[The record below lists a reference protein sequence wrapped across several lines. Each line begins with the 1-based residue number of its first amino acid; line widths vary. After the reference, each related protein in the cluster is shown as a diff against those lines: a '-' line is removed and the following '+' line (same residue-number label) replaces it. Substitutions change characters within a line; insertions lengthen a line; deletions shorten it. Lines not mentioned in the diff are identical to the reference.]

1 MHEEYRVVDSEMN
14 VYDSIH
20 LEFANGCHIYD
31 DYSDLKDVLFYK
43 FAFQTFVYY
52 EDVRRQADIVD
63 EPQGCTDF
71 YTFRAL
77 LYERYHWDQMMKHY
91 FKKYVLPHIRGA
103 GVNIALAKTFF
114 IFWSIFLA
122 KVNVFTGSSRN
133 RARQPLKTVC
143 VNYSAQH
150 FVTTSRSVD
159 GRRDGSGPKALI
171 SVAQKNAIM
180 RAVV

>member
-31 DYSDLKDVLFYK
+31 DYSDLKDVLFYM

-77 LYERYHWDQMMKHY
+77 LYERCNWNQMMKHY

-103 GVNIALAKTFF
+103 GVNIELAKTFF
-114 IFWSIFLA
+114 IF
-122 KVNVFTGSSRN
+122 
-133 RARQPLKTVC
+133 
-143 VNYSAQH
+143 
-150 FVTTSRSVD
+150 
-159 GRRDGSGPKALI
+159 
-171 SVAQKNAIM
+171 
-180 RAVV
+180 

>member
-1 MHEEYRVVDSEMN
+1 MIYVIVKNGPSEEPVVRKQFTFVSRLKKIVKYLMHEEYRVVDSEMN

-103 GVNIALAKTFF
+103 HCTCQN
-114 IFWSIFLA
+114 FLYILIDLFG
-122 KVNVFTGSSRN
+122 KGQCFHRIVSQPSSPTIKN
-133 RARQPLKTVC
+133 C
-143 VNYSAQH
+143 V
-150 FVTTSRSVD
+150 R
-159 GRRDGSGPKALI
+159 
-171 SVAQKNAIM
+171 
-180 RAVV
+180 

>member
-63 EPQGCTDF
+63 EPEGCTDF

-91 FKKYVLPHIRGA
+91 FKKYVLPHIRGEHCTCQ
-103 GVNIALAKTFF
+103 N
-114 IFWSIFLA
+114 FLYILIDLFG
-122 KVNVFTGSSRN
+122 KGQCFHRIVSQPSSPTIKN
-133 RARQPLKTVC
+133 C
-143 VNYSAQH
+143 V
-150 FVTTSRSVD
+150 R
-159 GRRDGSGPKALI
+159 
-171 SVAQKNAIM
+171 
-180 RAVV
+180 